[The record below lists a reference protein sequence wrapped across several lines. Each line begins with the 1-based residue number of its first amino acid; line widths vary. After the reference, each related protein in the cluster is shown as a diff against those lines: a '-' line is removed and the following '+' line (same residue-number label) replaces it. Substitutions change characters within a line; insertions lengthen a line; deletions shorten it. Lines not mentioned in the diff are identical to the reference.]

1 MSWVLY
7 DFWRCHFKLCTA
19 SFDMNF
25 KETFLDLIGSLRN
38 IMKDD
43 AVVTKICHRSFENSE
58 AIFRQ
63 LQKRNP

>member
-1 MSWVLY
+1 
-7 DFWRCHFKLCTA
+7 
-19 SFDMNF
+19 MNF

-63 LQKRNP
+63 LQKRGAPFWHFLAP

>member
-1 MSWVLY
+1 
-7 DFWRCHFKLCTA
+7 
-19 SFDMNF
+19 MNF

-63 LQKRNP
+63 LQKRHPWDLLKAKINLKKGNMFDY